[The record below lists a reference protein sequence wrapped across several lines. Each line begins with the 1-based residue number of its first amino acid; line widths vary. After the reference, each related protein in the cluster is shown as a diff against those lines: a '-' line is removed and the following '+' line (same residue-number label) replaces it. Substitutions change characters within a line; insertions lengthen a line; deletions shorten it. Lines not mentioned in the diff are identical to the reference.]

1 MNNNTDQHPILNNAI
16 REAVGNG
23 RLLTV
28 ELDNCQRVTG
38 VVEANAKDWFYLASG
53 FNVTRVFKDA
63 VAFVVQP
70 DDHCKNCCEDLD
82 DCYC

>member
-1 MNNNTDQHPILNNAI
+1 MNNTDQHPILNNAI
-16 REAVGNG
+16 NEAVANG

-28 ELDNCQRVTG
+28 ELDNRRRVTG
-38 VVEANAKDWFYLASG
+38 VVAANTRNWFSLASG
-53 FNVTRVFKDA
+53 FKTTMVFKDA

-70 DDHCKNCCEDLD
+70 DDYCKNCCEDLD

>member
-1 MNNNTDQHPILNNAI
+1 MNNTDQHPILNNAI
-16 REAVGNG
+16 NEAVDDG

-28 ELDNCQRVTG
+28 ELDNGRRVTG
-38 VVEANAKDWFYLASG
+38 YVEANTKAWFSMAFG
-53 FNVTRVFKDA
+53 FKVTTVYKDA

-70 DDHCKNCCEDLD
+70 DDYCKNCCEDLD